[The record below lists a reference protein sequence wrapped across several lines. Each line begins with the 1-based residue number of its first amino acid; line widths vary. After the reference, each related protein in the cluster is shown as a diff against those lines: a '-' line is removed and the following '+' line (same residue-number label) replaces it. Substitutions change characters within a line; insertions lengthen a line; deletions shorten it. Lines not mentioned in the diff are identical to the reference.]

1 MKRQI
6 ECSKPP
12 LTGPQRRPIPYEQAL
27 IAYEPA
33 FIAYEPAFITY
44 EHAFI
49 AYEHPLTAYEHP
61 LTAYEHAF
69 IAYEPALIVYEHP
82 LTAYEPALIAYEH
95 VRTAYEPA
103 LIAYQPRKALTNA
116 RKGRAMHGPSGTI
129 TPAGPLRPYSS
140 GIWPNHLVLP
150 LLFSPKYT
158 MLFLPPIGSWGVVLL
173 RKYCSLPK
181 DRKSVV

>member
-1 MKRQI
+1 MKRQS

-27 IAYEPA
+27 IAYEPTFIAYEPA

-44 EHAFI
+44 E
-49 AYEHPLTAYEHP
+49 P
-61 LTAYEHAF
+61 AF
-69 IAYEPALIVYEHP
+69 IAYEPVLIAYEHALIAYEH
-82 LTAYEPALIAYEH
+82 ALIAYEH

-116 RKGRAMHGPSGTI
+116 RKGRAMHDPSGTI
-129 TPAGPLRPYSS
+129 APEGPLRPYSS
-140 GIWPNHLVLP
+140 GIWPNHMVLP

-158 MLFLPPIGSWGVVLL
+158 MLFLPPIGSCGIELL
-173 RKYCSLPK
+173 RKYCSLPNLAK
-181 DRKSVV
+181 LLSLAPARSILVTAG